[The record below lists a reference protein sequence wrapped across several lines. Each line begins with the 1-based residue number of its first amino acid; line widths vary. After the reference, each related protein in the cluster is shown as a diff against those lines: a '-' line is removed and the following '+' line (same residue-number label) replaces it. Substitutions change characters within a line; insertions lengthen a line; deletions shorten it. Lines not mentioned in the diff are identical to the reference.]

1 MTSYTNY
8 SHDLD
13 LEGIVKKQ
21 IIFSA
26 FSQRVSQQMVGG
38 GALRNYTTGVT
49 PQSRGDKVHIVIV
62 QGQTI
67 DNMAW

>member
-1 MTSYTNY
+1 MTSCTNH

-13 LEGIVKKQ
+13 LEGIVKKE

-26 FSQRVSQQMVGG
+26 FSQRVSQQMVG

-67 DNMAW
+67 DNMA

>member
-1 MTSYTNY
+1 MTSYTNH

-13 LEGIVKKQ
+13 LDSKEANN
-21 IIFSA
+21 IFSL
-26 FSQRVSQQMVGG
+26 FSACVTTDGGG